1 MEREERGVHDGFTYI
16 HVTDT
21 KQYWQNSKQESL
33 GNPSTVGTSPVDSSP
48 LPSCWNLNSSS
59 SLSLSLAWTEIS
71 PHSLACWNLYTSLHP
86 MNLVFCFIESY
97 VFKYVAFQATCLVV
111 VLSIDDP
118 EPPGICS
125 WGQCTRTGHM
135 LTSLQHFTMLYFRW
149 RRQYMY
155 DIISFFPSPHKHMLR
170 TLRLDPRVFNLFRFW
185 SRISL

>member
-1 MEREERGVHDGFTYI
+1 MGSCIYTSVIRAVLAELQAGVIG
-16 HVTDT
+16 
-21 KQYWQNSKQESL
+21 QSKHGWNESCRFI
-33 GNPSTVGTSPVDSSP
+33 STP
-48 LPSCWNLNSSS
+48 LLLEFEFLLL

-71 PHSLACWNLYTSLHP
+71 PHSLACWNLYTSFHP

-135 LTSLQHFTMLYFRW
+135 LTLLQHFTMLCFRW

-155 DIISFFPSPHKHMLR
+155 DIISLFSSQHKHMMR